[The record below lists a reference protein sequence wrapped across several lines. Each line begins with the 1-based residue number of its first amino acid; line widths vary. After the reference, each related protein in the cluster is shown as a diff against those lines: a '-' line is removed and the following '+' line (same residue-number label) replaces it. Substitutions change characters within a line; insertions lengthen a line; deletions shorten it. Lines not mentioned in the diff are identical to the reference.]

1 MTRAAIRKAS
11 YGSLTYNSARNDYG
25 PNDSTAALDNDS
37 ARNDSASNNFP
48 EAHRTD
54 TDLNTRVVALL
65 AAYPGIQ
72 TLTDLVAINPNELN
86 QSGRIDY
93 LSALER
99 QSAWLQAVMQR
110 AIVAVAGN
118 DSSTPENTW
127 DGIDDAERE
136 EVAAAL
142 RLSGNTA
149 QMRIDVARTLINH
162 LPNTCSALAMGEISA
177 SHATVI
183 AKETA
188 AAIRDGISEFA
199 IYQIEE
205 KALAHAEFHT
215 PGQVAN
221 KVRTTIAALAPA
233 EFEQVV
239 DRARESRRVSCYND
253 ADGMATVVAIL
264 PAQDAQMVM
273 KSIESYIMKMN
284 EIDEAKRKNFAA
296 NFTNQSSSSIV
307 FNNSNSSKIINASD
321 SSTDFKAADSL
332 NSLDVANEATS
343 TWSLLSADN
352 KRADALTAILSQAL
366 ASSVDEVRPHR
377 RPVTVN
383 VTIDLPT
390 LLGLAENPGQ
400 LSGYG
405 AIPASVAR
413 ELASDATWKRFITDP
428 QTGNLLDY
436 GREKYEPPQAL
447 VDFLL
452 ARDRTCR
459 FPGCRQ
465 PASKSDID
473 HAHSWETGG
482 ETKPE
487 NLGLLCRRHHRLK
500 THGRWA
506 LVSNSDG
513 SCEWTSPVGKKYFVP
528 ARPINETV

>member
-1 MTRAAIRKAS
+1 MTSAAVQKAS
-11 YGSLTYNSARNDYG
+11 YGSRT
-25 PNDSTAALDNDS
+25 NDSV
-37 ARNDSASNNFP
+37 RNDSVRNDSVRNDSVAVLST
-48 EAHRTD
+48 E
-54 TDLNTRVVALL
+54 TDLNARVVALL

-72 TLTDLVAINPNELN
+72 TLTGLVAIDPNELN
-86 QSGRIDY
+86 QSGRIDF

-118 DSSTPENTW
+118 DPTTPEKTW
-127 DGIDDAERE
+127 DGIDEAERE

-233 EFEQVV
+233 EFEQLV

-264 PAQDAQMVM
+264 PAQDAQIVM
-273 KSIESYIMKMN
+273 KSIESYILKMN
-284 EIDEAKRKNFAA
+284 EIDEAKRKNFVA
-296 NFTNQSSSSIV
+296 NFPNQSGDGK
-307 FNNSNSSKIINASD
+307 NS
-321 SSTDFKAADSL
+321 
-332 NSLDVANEATS
+332 NEATS

-366 ASSVDEVRPHR
+366 ASNVDEVRPHR

-428 QTGNLLDY
+428 QSGNLLDY

-473 HAHSWETGG
+473 HAQSWETGG

-528 ARPINETV
+528 ARPINETI